1 MRAIKPVT
9 KPAKQRKMLFQAP
22 DHIRYK
28 HFAALFSPEL
38 KASYGARALPV
49 RSGDTVR
56 IMRGDHKGFEGK
68 VTRIDRGK
76 YRIYV
81 EGLTREKVDG
91 TTIFLPIHPS
101 KVMITNLNLEDKWRK
116 QVLERK
122 RKAHKII
129 KEVSEKPRSEEI
141 VETGET
147 VEKKAPERKPKRR
160 KKKVTKK
167 PAEKKAEEKPKKPKK
182 VKKARKKK
190 TTETKKEKPKVKK
203 TRVKRKTTKK
213 TKGGK

>member
-38 KASYGARALPV
+38 RASHGVRVLPV

-129 KEVSEKPRSEEI
+129 EEVSEKPRSEEI
-141 VETGET
+141 AETGEA

-167 PAEKKAEEKPKKPKK
+167 PAEKKVEEKPKKPKK

-190 TTETKKEKPKVKK
+190 TKETKKEKPKVKK

-213 TKGGK
+213 TEGGK